1 MMTSDIWNRLKEH
14 RRAQADLR
22 ISALF
27 AADPDRATRFSTE
40 ADGLTLDWSKTLI
53 DETARD
59 LLLEL
64 AQQVPARRDAMFRGE
79 RINQTEDRAVLHT
92 ALRNLQGSVVVD
104 GRDVMPDV
112 LCPPKAFDLYA

>member
-53 DETARD
+53 D
-59 LLLEL
+59 
-64 AQQVPARRDAMFRGE
+64 
-79 RINQTEDRAVLHT
+79 
-92 ALRNLQGSVVVD
+92 
-104 GRDVMPDV
+104 
-112 LCPPKAFDLYA
+112 

>member
-112 LCPPKAFDLYA
+112 LSLIHI

>member
-1 MMTSDIWNRLKEH
+1 MDF
-14 RRAQADLR
+14 AAR
-22 ISALF
+22 ITRHPL

-64 AQQVPARRDAMFRGE
+64 AQQVPARDLAGIE
-79 RINQTEDRAVLHT
+79 QAAA
-92 ALRNLQGSVVVD
+92 ALRCLVKNELRS
-104 GRDVMPDV
+104 
-112 LCPPKAFDLYA
+112 C